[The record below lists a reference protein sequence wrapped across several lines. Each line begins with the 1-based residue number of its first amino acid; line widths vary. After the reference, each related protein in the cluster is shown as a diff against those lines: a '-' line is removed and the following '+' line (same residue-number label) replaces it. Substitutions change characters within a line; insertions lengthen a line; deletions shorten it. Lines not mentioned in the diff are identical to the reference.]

1 MESVI
6 TSLEKAGATEILP
19 MPTMMALAIILRQEA
34 QTKKGAILLTQIM
47 TAFAIIF
54 PKVEVAVVMAKVVA
68 AVPEMV
74 IGTETGLIKSNPGN
88 ALKLPI

>member
-6 TSLEKAGATEILP
+6 TSLEKAGGTGILP
-19 MPTMMALAIILRQEA
+19 MPTMTAFAIILLQEA
-34 QTKKGAILLTQIM
+34 PTKKGAILLIQIM
-47 TAFAIIF
+47 MAFAIIF
-54 PKVEVAVVMAKVVA
+54 PKAEMAVVMVKVVET
-68 AVPEMV
+68 VPEIV